1 MVGPPTVELDPRM
14 IRAER
19 SVVPDM
25 SKGPNLLVVG
35 WSVLRSLLTVRS
47 PGPFGDRAADHR
59 LLGPVLDVVADRGTP
74 ALGDLE
80 NDLHVY
86 IDQQADIAPDELA
99 RDEALAYWINLYNA
113 GALALAGRAMRE
125 GKDSVLGV
133 PGGFQSKIA
142 SIDGESLSLD
152 DIEHGKLRRFRDPR
166 IHAALVCGSVSCPT
180 LRGEPYT
187 GGNLDGQLED
197 QIRSFLA
204 AGAIVPDRAA
214 GVIRL
219 SRVFLWFGADFV
231 RPHRMPIFLPV
242 PRKRTLDALTPWLDR
257 EVVEWI
263 EETKPDVAF
272 QPYDWGLR
280 CVVR

>member
-242 PRKRTLDALTPWLDR
+242 SRKRTLDALTPWLDR

>member
-1 MVGPPTVELDPRM
+1 MVGPPTVGLDPRM

>member
-1 MVGPPTVELDPRM
+1 MVGPPTVGLDPRM

-242 PRKRTLDALTPWLDR
+242 SRKRTLDALTPWLDR